1 LVGAVYL
8 YTRTSA
14 GVIERSYTYETED
27 WQGLDESLS
36 EVLHK
41 GARLAVLAGKDREF
55 IIGDVVVYLRPLRD
69 ETFAL
74 ILERKKATLDWKER
88 FNNVINTISNLEEE
102 QRAPHFEREF
112 HRFFLWI
119 RETLP
124 ESPRVIHTPKGLPS
138 LEERK
143 LVLIGLS
150 KAGKTSIVKKFFE
163 GETIENALDTRPTV
177 LRTISRHFLPFL
189 SGNIITHDFGGQEE
203 FIAQHLFDKS
213 AFRKLLALLFVFD
226 VQDEDRFPQALKY
239 FTLALERVRERE
251 EISFIS
257 VFLHKYDP
265 KLRIQLLDRLTEMIG
280 KTLDAASGF
289 PLVFHPTT
297 IFDESLS
304 NAIVRTLFY
313 ALPGSVLEHA
323 LTREKLLL
331 IHQKL
336 RGSENAEQLA
346 WEEGLKIAEDLLEK
360 WVDWASGSVDQP
372 AKSETTFHLS
382 FQEGKILFRLQCPIP
397 EGMKSPQCCDL
408 TSRILGGICQA
419 VGIDP
424 PTPHPELKDS
434 KDGFCYF
441 VADK

>member
-1 LVGAVYL
+1 MVGAIYL

-14 GVIERSYTYETED
+14 GMIEQTYTFETKD
-27 WQGLDESLS
+27 WQGLDEGLS
-36 EVLHK
+36 EVLHR
-41 GARLAVLAGKDREF
+41 GARLAVLTGKDREF
-55 IIGDVVVYLRPLRD
+55 IIGDVVVYFLPLRD

-88 FNNVINTISNLEEE
+88 FNSVIDTLSDLETTS
-102 QRAPHFEREF
+102 RASHFEREF

-124 ESPRVIHTPKGLPS
+124 DSPKIIHAPKGLPS

-163 GETIENALDTRPTV
+163 GETIDNALDTRPTV

-239 FTLALERVRERE
+239 FTLALERVKETE
-251 EISFIS
+251 EIGFIS

-265 KLRIQLLDRLTEMIG
+265 KLRSQLLERLTEMIG
-280 KTLDAASGF
+280 KILDAASGF

-313 ALPGSVLEHA
+313 ALPGYVLEHA
-323 LTREKLLL
+323 LTRQKLLL

-336 RGSENAEQLA
+336 RGSKNAEQLA

-360 WVDWASGSVDQP
+360 WVDWASGSVDQT
-372 AKSETTFHLS
+372 AISETAFRISL
-382 FQEGKILFRLQCPIP
+382 QEGKILFRLQCPIP
-397 EGMKSPQCCDL
+397 KGIKSPQCCHL
-408 TSRILGGICQA
+408 TSKILGGICQA

-424 PTPHPELKDS
+424 PVPNPQLKES
-434 KDGFCYF
+434 EDGFCYF
-441 VADK
+441 AADK

>member
-1 LVGAVYL
+1 M

-14 GVIERSYTYETED
+14 GLIERSYTFETKD
-27 WQGLDESLS
+27 WQGIDESLT

-41 GARLAVLAGKDREF
+41 GARVAVLAGKDREF

-69 ETFAL
+69 EAFAL

-88 FNNVINTISNLEEE
+88 FNNAIDAISNTEEDSRE
-102 QRAPHFEREF
+102 SHFDSEF

-124 ESPRVIHTPKGLPS
+124 ESPRVIHAPKALPS

-163 GETIENALDTRPTV
+163 GETIEKALDTRPTV

-239 FTLALERVRERE
+239 FTLTLERVRETN
-251 EISFIS
+251 EIGFIS

-265 KLRIQLLDRLTEMIG
+265 KLRSQLLDRLTEMIG
-280 KTLDAASGF
+280 KILDAASGF

-304 NAIVRTLFY
+304 HAIVRTLFY
-313 ALPGSVLEHA
+313 ALPGSVLEQA

-331 IHQKL
+331 IHTKL
-336 RGSENAEQLA
+336 RGSENPEQLA
-346 WEEGLKIAEDLLEK
+346 WEEGLKIAEDVLEK
-360 WVDWASGSVDQP
+360 WVDWASGSIDQ
-372 AKSETTFHLS
+372 ATEGESAFHFS
-382 FQEGKILFRLQCPIP
+382 FQEGKIQFRLQCPIP
-397 EGMKSPQCCDL
+397 EGLKSPQCCDL

-424 PTPHPELKDS
+424 PAPNPELKES
-434 KDGFCYF
+434 KNGFCYF
-441 VADK
+441 VAVK

>member
-1 LVGAVYL
+1 
-8 YTRTSA
+8 
-14 GVIERSYTYETED
+14 
-27 WQGLDESLS
+27 
-36 EVLHK
+36 
-41 GARLAVLAGKDREF
+41 
-55 IIGDVVVYLRPLRD
+55 
-69 ETFAL
+69 
-74 ILERKKATLDWKER
+74 LERKKATLDWKER
-88 FNNVINTISNLEEE
+88 FNSVIDTILDLETGS
-102 QRAPHFEREF
+102 RPSHFEREF
-112 HRFFLWI
+112 QRFFLWI

-124 ESPRVIHTPKGLPS
+124 DSPRVIHAPKGLPS
-138 LEERK
+138 MKERK

-163 GETIENALDTRPTV
+163 GETIENALYTRPTV

-189 SGNIITHDFGGQEE
+189 SGNIITHDLGGQEE

-213 AFRKLLALLFVFD
+213 ALRKLLALLFVFD

-239 FTLALERVRERE
+239 FTLTLERVRETE
-251 EISFIS
+251 EIGFIS

-265 KLRIQLLDRLTEMIG
+265 KLRSQLLDRLTEMIG
-280 KTLDAASGF
+280 KILDAASGF

-304 NAIVRTLFY
+304 HAIVRTLFY

-323 LTREKLLL
+323 LTRQKLLL

-336 RGSENAEQLA
+336 QGSENANQLA
-346 WEEGLKIAEDLLEK
+346 WEEGLKITEDLLQK
-360 WVDWASGSVDQP
+360 WVDWASGSVGLE
-372 AKSETTFHLS
+372 AKGEAAFRLS

-397 EGMKSPQCCDL
+397 KGMKSPQCCDL

-424 PTPHPELKDS
+424 PVPHPELKESED
-434 KDGFCYF
+434 DFCCF